1 MRTLFTPEKV
11 GVLAEALVHPNCKI
25 TTLNFEECRGKALQM
40 STLFKA
46 IEKNKSVRN
55 LSFVD
60 MSIPL
65 GSLPTMVEML
75 KNNKGSLI
83 LTLRGAGLTDEGIT
97 KLAEGFK
104 HCSGLIYLDLRQN
117 LYEGAGTKA
126 LLKSLTGNSA
136 LMTLRLN
143 AI

>member
-1 MRTLFTPEKV
+1 M
-11 GVLAEALVHPNCKI
+11 A
-25 TTLNFEECRGKALQM
+25 
-40 STLFKA
+40 TLFKA

-75 KNNKGSLI
+75 KNHQGSLI

-104 HCSGLIYLDLRQN
+104 HCRGLIYLDLRQN

-143 AI
+143 AIQILD